1 MISKFSKTLAR
12 SARIPMRF
20 AYYSLASF
28 SKYQDPQQQK
38 QKFDS
43 PQNQPGSK
51 SQFDKLEERAQN
63 PDYMELIGFDR
74 PAEIDPEAPGI
85 LIQEYEAKLP
95 PEFRMILHKY
105 PTEIDRYITS
115 RGEARIP
122 AQLVKDVMEEFSK
135 LSETQSDKLFPK
147 LISQARNPNLDAK
160 GLIKLMKD
168 FLGYNWWYHGE
179 ISHMLKG
186 MGFNPSIWEKN
197 IGVINQE
204 DKTFLDAYA
213 TFQKKIL
220 EQVFQLEKLSEE
232 KMVEVKNF
240 FDKEFKELSKSSI
253 LYEGISAKVDHLL
266 KDKLHVDLG
275 AAAEKVADV
284 AKKVIGRK

>member
-1 MISKFSKTLAR
+1 LHI
-12 SARIPMRF
+12 IP
-20 AYYSLASF
+20 LLVF

-95 PEFRMILHKY
+95 AEFRVILQKY
-105 PTEIDRYITS
+105 PNEIEMYRASSGD
-115 RGEARIP
+115 ARIP
-122 AQLVKDVMEEFSK
+122 AQLVKDVMNEFAK
-135 LSETQSDKLFPK
+135 MAETQSDKLFPK
-147 LISQARNPNLDAK
+147 LISQARNQNLDAK
-160 GLIKLMKD
+160 ELIKLMKD

-186 MGFNPSIWEKN
+186 MGFNPRMWEKN
-197 IGVINQE
+197 IGIINQE

-232 KMVEVKNF
+232 KIAEVKNF
-240 FDKEFKELSKSSI
+240 FDKEFKDLSKSSI
-253 LYEGISAKVDHLL
+253 LYEGISAKVDHLF
-266 KDKLHVDLG
+266 KDKLHVDIG
-275 AAAEKVADV
+275 AAAGKVADV
-284 AKKVIGRK
+284 AKKMIGRK